1 MPVVFLF
8 SAIVSGIA
16 LVLIL
21 YMVTSLV
28 RCAPGGH
35 GVRGQAGELPASTR

>member
-16 LVLIL
+16 L
-21 YMVTSLV
+21 
-28 RCAPGGH
+28 
-35 GVRGQAGELPASTR
+35 GVISGLGPLGYLLGLEALLAHVGEP